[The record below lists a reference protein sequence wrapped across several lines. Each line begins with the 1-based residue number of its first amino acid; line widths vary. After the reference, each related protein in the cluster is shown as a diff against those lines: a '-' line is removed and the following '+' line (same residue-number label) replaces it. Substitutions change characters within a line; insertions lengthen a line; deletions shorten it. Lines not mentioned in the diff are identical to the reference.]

1 MNANTTTEERR
12 FRLTPEERSSWDE
25 NGYFIRY
32 DVFTQEENDS
42 LAQIADD
49 IAIGKRP
56 FPAKQIHQ
64 NALVRDGKV
73 KATGSNAMHCIH
85 HINKHSPEFLAR
97 TRDIR
102 LTDPI
107 VDLIGPDILGL
118 NNLYIWKPPR
128 IGLGFPWHQ
137 DKWYFN
143 HQYITTKTVGT
154 WTAIDDADIGNGCL
168 YVIPGSHKNEV
179 HEHVELEGSQQN
191 EFKQALGARDEDG
204 VAVEVP
210 SGSVIFFNNQ
220 LLHKSTDNHSDHFRR
235 CNVAHYICA
244 HSERVQGQNRNYIRP
259 VSWVRGDSYSK
270 KMEPVYHD
278 ALPIPEEQENK

>member
-1 MNANTTTEERR
+1 M
-12 FRLTPEERSSWDE
+12 
-25 NGYFIRY
+25 
-32 DVFTQEENDS
+32 
-42 LAQIADD
+42 
-49 IAIGKRP
+49 
-56 FPAKQIHQ
+56 
-64 NALVRDGKV
+64 
-73 KATGSNAMHCIH
+73 
-85 HINKHSPEFLAR
+85 
-97 TRDIR
+97 
-102 LTDPI
+102 
-107 VDLIGPDILGL
+107 
-118 NNLYIWKPPR
+118 
-128 IGLGFPWHQ
+128 
-137 DKWYFN
+137 
-143 HQYITTKTVGT
+143 
-154 WTAIDDADIGNGCL
+154 
-168 YVIPGSHKNEV
+168 

>member
-1 MNANTTTEERR
+1 MNTNKNPENRK
-12 FRLTPEERSSWDE
+12 FRLTPEERLSWDD
-25 NGYFIRY
+25 NGYFVRY
-32 DVFTQEENDS
+32 DVFTEEENDS
-42 LAQIADD
+42 LAQVADE

-56 FPAKQIHQ
+56 FPAKSINQ

-73 KATGSNAMHCIH
+73 DASGVNAMHCIH

-97 TRDIR
+97 TRDPR

-107 VDLIGPDILGL
+107 VDLIGPNILGL
-118 NNLYIWKPPR
+118 NNLYIWKPPG

-143 HQYITTKTVGT
+143 NQYITTKTVGT
-154 WTAIDDADIGNGCL
+154 WTAIDDADVDNGCL

-179 HEHVELEGSQQN
+179 HEHVNLAGSQQN
-191 EFKQALGARDEDG
+191 EFKLALGARDEDG

-210 SGSVIFFNNQ
+210 ARSVVFFNNQ
-220 LLHKSTDNHSDHFRR
+220 LLHKSMDNHSERFRR

-244 HSERVQGQNRNYIRP
+244 YSERVQNQNAKYVRP
-259 VSWVRGDSYSK
+259 VSWVRGETYSE
-270 KMEPVYHD
+270 KMEPVYRD
-278 ALPIPEEQENK
+278 VLPIPAEKE